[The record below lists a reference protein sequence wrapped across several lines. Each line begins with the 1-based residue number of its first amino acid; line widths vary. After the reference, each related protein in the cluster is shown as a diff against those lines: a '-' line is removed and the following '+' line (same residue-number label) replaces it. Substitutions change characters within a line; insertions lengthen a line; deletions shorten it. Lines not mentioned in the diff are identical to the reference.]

1 MSTQTAPSPV
11 SPTPARP
18 ATKGV
23 GLLMVAIF
31 GGMFLSLLDGTIV
44 GTALPRIV
52 GELGGASLYTW
63 TVTAYMLAATIT
75 VPIYGR
81 LSDVLG
87 RKSLLITGLSLF
99 LAGSALCAL
108 SPNMGW
114 LIAFRALQGL
124 GAGALIPLSL
134 ALSADLLPPEKM
146 GRMQGLMGVLMG
158 TSMVG
163 GPYLGGV
170 LTDNVSWHWIFLIN
184 LPAGALILAIMVFK
198 LPGTVRDR
206 SVKVRIDYP
215 GITVFAAAIAGL
227 LIGLTQKSATEAG
240 TGELREWTDW
250 QVAGPIAAFVVLLGL
265 FVLIETKVAEP
276 LIPLGLFKNRA
287 YTTFNLASFFGAFAM
302 MPVMV
307 FLPRFFQDAHKVS
320 ATDSGL
326 RVYPTMI
333 GIVVGTMVASAVITR
348 TGRYKALLAGS
359 AVLLLAGCLLFSQL
373 TFQTPALTS
382 AIWMGMLGLGIGPM
396 LSGLTIA
403 IQGTV
408 SPEHIGLATGKLSF
422 FRQVG
427 GSVALAI
434 AGTLYIQDVKADA
447 PVKGIA
453 EAASGATGSLL
464 AWVGGIGAVIML
476 AALLAG
482 PAGKLSLRRGPR

>member
-1 MSTQTAPSPV
+1 MSTQTAPPPV
-11 SPTPARP
+11 PTALARP
-18 ATKGV
+18 AVKGM
-23 GLLMVAIF
+23 GLLLVAVF
-31 GGMFLSLLDGTIV
+31 GGMFLALLDSTIV

-52 GELGGASLYTW
+52 GELGGGSLYTW
-63 TVTAYMLAATIT
+63 TVTAYLLSSTIT

-81 LSDVLG
+81 LSDVFG
-87 RKSLLITGLSLF
+87 RKNLLITGLGLF
-99 LAGSALCAL
+99 LLGSLLCAW
-108 SPNMGW
+108 SPDMGW

-134 ALSADLLPPEKM
+134 ALASDLIPPEKM
-146 GRMQGLMGVLMG
+146 GRMQGIMGVLMG

-184 LPAGALILAIMVFK
+184 LPAGVLILAVMLWK
-198 LPGTVRDR
+198 LPKTTRDR
-206 SVKVRIDYP
+206 SVKVRIDYA
-215 GITVFAAAIAGL
+215 GIAVFALAISAL
-227 LIGLTQKSATEAG
+227 LIGLTQKSASEGG

-250 QVAGPIAAFVVLLGL
+250 QVAGPLGASVVLLAL

-287 YTTFNLASFFGAFAM
+287 YTTFNLASFFGAFGM
-302 MPVMV
+302 MTAMV
-307 FLPRFFQDAHKVS
+307 FLPRFFQDAHRVS

-333 GIVVGTMVASAVITR
+333 GIVVGSMVASVVIARTR
-348 TGRYKALLAGS
+348 RFKALLAGS
-359 AVLLLAGCLLFSQL
+359 ALLLLAGCVLFSQL
-373 TFQTPALTS
+373 SFTTPTWTT
-382 AIWMGMLGLGIGPM
+382 AIWMGLLGLGIGPM

-408 SPEHIGLATGKLSF
+408 APEHIGLATGKLSF

-427 GSVALAI
+427 GSVALAV
-434 AGTLYIQDVKADA
+434 AGTLYIQDVRADA

-464 AWVGGIGAVIML
+464 AWVGGIGALIML
-476 AALLAG
+476 VALLAAPG
-482 PAGKLSLRRGPR
+482 GKLKLRGAPR